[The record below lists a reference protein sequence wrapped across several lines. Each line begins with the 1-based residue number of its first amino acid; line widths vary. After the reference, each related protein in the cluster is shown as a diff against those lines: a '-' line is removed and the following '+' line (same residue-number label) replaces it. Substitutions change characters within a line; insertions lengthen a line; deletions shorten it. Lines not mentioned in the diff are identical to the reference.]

1 MNDSVH
7 TLSDVFSQL
16 GLSSEPN
23 SIERFIQTHRPLD
36 SAVRLPDATFWNEA
50 QRNFL
55 RQQLS
60 ADADWAELIDQ
71 LDASLR

>member
-1 MNDSVH
+1 MDGSVH
-7 TLSDVFSQL
+7 TFSDVFRQL
-16 GLSSEPN
+16 GLTSDPN

-36 SAVRLPDATFWNEA
+36 PAVRLPDAAFWSEA

-55 RQQLS
+55 QQQLS